1 MANPDIPKREGYL
14 KHPEWLNSNVKTLG
28 EKGSTLGRLV
38 TEGMPEL
45 LLGEEGT
52 IPWYMSLAPG
62 ADLTDKVMEGRRP
75 GLLDMPGL
83 GTVGKFAMLP
93 IAKFGSKEITKGA
106 ARMGKTARN
115 IEKANQDN
123 SFIRRFHRTPA
134 VNEASI
140 DQHGIQIMNNNRGMN
155 TRDIDEY
162 IPVNFLGTS
171 PVNIP
176 VLRRLEK
183 TPNKFVTYEV
193 DIPKEQY
200 YNTPR
205 VMFEGGRG
213 GSPKIVKAG
222 ESSLTDEGEYKID
235 TFGKDI
241 PAEWLHK
248 IPNSEIDEK
257 LRLQNSDR
265 DLRELLVYGPDGP
278 DGEMGN
284 EVYGNAVSKL
294 GSDNPNMYKRHL
306 ADFGM
311 LTKSGD
317 IPPWDLDGLDDA
329 LEYEGVIPHR
339 DSEGLRA
346 FKDYFTIKDR
356 LKSNQ
361 ELLDDAFESYSKRYK
376 GSRVDKYYTKNPSEI
391 LGSLLDK
398 LPINL
403 KEYYKPGKIPGF
415 DAPDTEVR
423 MPKRNATGAISRGD
437 NMYGRMSIFHSMMNK
452 YNSMDDADPDKK
464 ELLEGIKNWIRS
476 GANQ

>member
-1 MANPDIPKREGYL
+1 MGNPDMPKREGYL
-14 KHPEWLNSNVKTLG
+14 KHPEWLNSDIKALG

-83 GTVGKFAMLP
+83 GTLGKFAMLP
-93 IAKFGSKEITKGA
+93 IAKFGAKEIRSGA
-106 ARMGKTARN
+106 ARMGKSSRN
-115 IEKANQDN
+115 IEKANQDDI
-123 SFIRRFHRTPA
+123 FIRRFHRTPA
-134 VNEASI
+134 ENEASI
-140 DQHGIQIMNNNRGMN
+140 DQQGLRIMNSNRGAN
-155 TRDIDEY
+155 TRDIDKY

-171 PVNIP
+171 SVNIP
-176 VLRRLEK
+176 VLRRLEN

-193 DIPKEQY
+193 NIPKEEY

-241 PAEWLHK
+241 PPEWLRK

-257 LRLQNSDR
+257 LRLQDSDR
-265 DLRELLVYGPDGP
+265 DLRELIVYGPD
-278 DGEMGN
+278 EETGN
-284 EVYGNAVSKL
+284 EVYGNAISKL
-294 GSDNPNMYKRHL
+294 GSDNNKMYKRHL

-317 IPPWDLDGLDDA
+317 MPPWDLEGLDDA
-329 LEYEGVIPHR
+329 LKYEGVTPHR

-346 FKDYFTIKDR
+346 FKDYITIGDR
-356 LKSNQ
+356 VKSNKK
-361 ELLDDAFESYSKRYK
+361 LLDDAFESYNNRYK
-376 GSRVDKYYTKNPSEI
+376 DYTGDKRVNANPSAI
-391 LGSLLDK
+391 LGSLLKD
-398 LPINL
+398 LPVNL
-403 KEYYKPGKIPGF
+403 REYYKPGAIPGF
-415 DAPDTEVR
+415 DTPDATVR
-423 MPKRNATGAISRGD
+423 MPKRNAIGSISRGQDVIGRRSLLHMMMD
-437 NMYGRMSIFHSMMNK
+437 NYRR
-452 YNSMDDADPDKK
+452 MDDANPDK
-464 ELLEGIKNWIRS
+464 ELLRARIKDWIRN
-476 GANQ
+476 GTKQ